1 MLKVFLAN
9 PNISLS
15 REELANAIDDSRD
28 LNNKLNVDE
37 SRAIDVLIGRLR
49 SKIEKDTKLPTL
61 IKTERGLGY
70 IFTAEVKP
78 KNV

>member
-1 MLKVFLAN
+1 M
-9 PNISLS
+9 
-15 REELANAIDDSRD
+15 
-28 LNNKLNVDE
+28 DE